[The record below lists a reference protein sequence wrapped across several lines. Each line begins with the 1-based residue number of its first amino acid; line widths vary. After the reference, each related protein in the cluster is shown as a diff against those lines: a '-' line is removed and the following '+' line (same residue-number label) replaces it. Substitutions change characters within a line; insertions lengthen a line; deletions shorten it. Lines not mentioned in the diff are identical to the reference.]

1 MSSMSVRPPDSF
13 SLCLCV
19 RGSRVGWNPRRR
31 RRRKHSVGVV
41 HGQALSVDLNHQT
54 APGYDRD
61 AGCKWMLHNL
71 KSYLMSRHDQ
81 QAVNVMFR
89 CPPHPLPLTPTFS
102 PFTPQPS
109 TGSPFVS

>member
-1 MSSMSVRPPDSF
+1 M
-13 SLCLCV
+13 
-19 RGSRVGWNPRRR
+19 
-31 RRRKHSVGVV
+31 
-41 HGQALSVDLNHQT
+41 SVDLNHQT

-89 CPPHPLPLTPTFS
+89 CPPIPHPSPLTPHPYILTLH
-102 PFTPQPS
+102 PAALNRQPICVMNRY
-109 TGSPFVS
+109 GRGLGFRV